1 MLEINRIHQGDCIIL
16 MKDIPDKSVNLILC
30 DLPYGVT
37 QNEAD
42 KVIDFEKLWEQYK
55 RIIKDNGT
63 IVLTAQQPFTTDL
76 INSNRGMFRYD
87 IIWDK
92 RLVTGFLNAKRMPL
106 RSHEHIL
113 IFYKSLGI
121 YNPQFTIGNPLHSKG
136 INYKNKDIKNQNYG
150 KFVQLDDNRKGSLE
164 KYPVSIIRIDKKHPS
179 IQEHP
184 TEKPIE
190 LAEWIIKTY
199 SNEGDL
205 ILDNCTGTGWTAIAS
220 KMFNRNFIG
229 IELEQRYV
237 DICNKRIMEVK
248 SGCDANDDGI
258 PPNNKLLGI
267 LPNEL

>member
-1 MLEINRIHQGDCIIL
+1 METNKIYQGDCLEL
-16 MKDIPDKSVNLILC
+16 MKQIEDKSIDLILC

-42 KVIDFEKLWEQYK
+42 KVIDLKLLWEQYK
-55 RIIKDNGT
+55 RIITDNGT

-87 IIWDK
+87 LIWDK

-113 IFYKSLGI
+113 VFYKNLGI

-164 KYPVSIIRIDKKHPS
+164 KYPVSIIKIDKKHPS

-184 TEKPIE
+184 TEKPVK

-199 SNEGDL
+199 TNKEDL
-205 ILDNCTGTGWTAIAS
+205 VLDNCIGTGWTAIACL
-220 KMFNRNFIG
+220 KNNRNFIG
-229 IELEQRYV
+229 IEL
-237 DICNKRIMEVK
+237 NKEYCKISNERIQKELSQSKLNNEV
-248 SGCDANDDGI
+248 GI
-258 PPNNKLLGI
+258 PPKPKDLGI
-267 LPNEL
+267 LPTII